1 MGENQIRGGG
11 VGGCSTRVD
20 AVASSTA
27 KVWPFK
33 REVRNRSEIGQKRIS
48 VEHETVQQLLR
59 CDVSPLHRSWCD
71 VCSGIILHPDILE
84 QQSGAFVT
92 VATFGLAAS
101 GHRKATRQTI
111 NKELNPALRMTFQLN
126 SGVIQIKVSIS
137 TSKCVDCQAKMENHQ
152 RIQFSMFTTSRSA
165 MVLLLFLAAVPLA
178 AA

>member
-33 REVRNRSEIGQKRIS
+33 REVRNRSEIRQKRIS

-92 VATFGLAAS
+92 VTTFGLATS
-101 GHRKATRQTI
+101 GHRNVARQTI
-111 NKELNPALRMTFQLN
+111 NKALSRALRMTSKVN
-126 SGVIQIKVSIS
+126 PGPIQIKACFSIS
-137 TSKCVDCQAKMENHQ
+137 TDWV
-152 RIQFSMFTTSRSA
+152 R
-165 MVLLLFLAAVPLA
+165 
-178 AA
+178 